1 MPARQRAEATVTA
14 RPKYRTGACRLTVVS
29 GIVLILDQL
38 TKLAVQ
44 RSFTPG
50 DSIPLL
56 SPVLSLTYVQNTGA
70 AFGLFRGQ
78 QTLFIVLAVAIGG
91 WIVRE
96 VLAGPPPGAAAAWA
110 LPLILGGSL
119 GNLMDRLRFGHVV
132 DFIDVHVWPVFN
144 VADSAITVG
153 VALLLWGALRPR
165 QD

>member
-1 MPARQRAEATVTA
+1 MGRRAGQAR
-14 RPKYRTGACRLTVVS
+14 RLAIVS
-29 GIVLILDQL
+29 GAVLILDQL

-44 RSFTPG
+44 RSFAPG

-78 QTLFIVLAVAIGG
+78 QMLFIVLAAAIGA

-96 VLAGPPPGAAAAWA
+96 VLVGPPPGAAAAWA
-110 LPLILGGSL
+110 FPLILGGSL
-119 GNLMDRLRFGHVV
+119 GNLMDRVRFGHVV

-165 QD
+165 RG